1 MRKAWIIVISAT
13 IVGGVFAFEY
23 WTSIQF
29 PLVDYTPGDLPVL
42 PVGIVR
48 EYDYVIEGEMA
59 GTYRFW
65 VEATGPY
72 AVGAGGSLPVRT
84 AYFARSL
91 TSLEHE
97 GVAAEIEMIYVFGTD
112 LTPFEYRLNASLG
125 DESERIT
132 CVFDGW
138 NVEGKIEAGESTL
151 EQSLELPEDT
161 ALFDTFMPGH
171 WDLFF
176 KQFTLEPGRRVTIDA
191 FIPQLLSHLSIV
203 LASDKKAKT
212 VSIGG
217 VDYECLV
224 VRVVE
229 LNLVLYLHE
238 GDLIRLEEPDRGIV
252 ISLRET
258 PP

>member
-1 MRKAWIIVISAT
+1 MKKAWIIVLSAA

-48 EYDYVIEGEMA
+48 EYDYVIEEEMA

-72 AVGAGGSLPVRT
+72 AVGAGGSLTMRA

-112 LTPFEYRLNASLG
+112 MTPFEYRLNASLG

-132 CVFDGW
+132 CIFDGW

-176 KQFTLEPGRRVTIDA
+176 KQFTLEPGKRVRIDA
-191 FIPQLLSHLSIV
+191 YVPQTLSHFTLELV
-203 LASDKKAKT
+203 SDKKEKT
-212 VSIGG
+212 INIDGEE
-217 VDYECLV
+217 YECRV
-224 VRVVE
+224 INVVE

-238 GDLIRLEEPDRGIV
+238 GNLIRLEKPDQEVV
-252 ISLRET
+252 ITERNIGR
-258 PP
+258 